1 MFGPHL
7 RRWNL
12 VSDGEPITTHS
23 SDLLPVRFGDVPA
36 MLKIA
41 RSEEE
46 RRGASLMAW
55 WDGSGAARV
64 LAHDG
69 DAILLERA
77 TERRSLTDMAH
88 QGRDD
93 EASRIICGVATTLH
107 AHRGSP
113 PADLVSLSEWYA
125 ELSHVAGTAT
135 GIFSLA
141 AATAHDLL
149 ASPQEVCV
157 LHGDLHH
164 GNVLDFGARG
174 WLAIDPKGLI
184 GDRGFDFANI
194 LCNPDFEI
202 ATSPG
207 RLVRQIDVV
216 ADAAQLDPAR
226 LLRWVFAYA
235 ALSAAWTIGE
245 RGNPKLALMI
255 AHMAAAEIAAG

>member
-1 MFGPHL
+1 MVGPYL

-12 VSDGEPITTHS
+12 VSDGEPIATHS
-23 SDLLPVRFGDVPA
+23 SDPLPVRFGDVPA
-36 MLKIA
+36 MLKVA

-69 DAILLERA
+69 DAILMERA
-77 TERRSLTDMAH
+77 TGHRSLTDMAH

-93 EASRIICGVATTLH
+93 EASRIICGVAATLH
-107 AHRGSP
+107 ARRGSP
-113 PADLVSLSEWYA
+113 PADLVPLSDWYA
-125 ELSHVAGTAT
+125 ELSHFAGTDT
-135 GIFSLA
+135 GIVSQA
-141 AATAHDLL
+141 ASTARELL
-149 ASPQEVCV
+149 ASTQEPCV

-174 WLAIDPKGLI
+174 WLAIDPKGLV

-194 LCNPDFEI
+194 LCNPDFET

-207 RLVRQIDVV
+207 RLTHQINVV
-216 ADAAQLDPAR
+216 AEAARLEPAR

-245 RGNPKLALMI
+245 HGDPTLALTI
-255 AHMAAAEIAAG
+255 AHMAAAEIG

>member
-1 MFGPHL
+1 MFGPYL
-7 RRWNL
+7 RRWRL
-12 VSDGEPITTHS
+12 VSDGEPIATRS
-23 SDLLPVRFGDVPA
+23 SDLLPVRYGDTPA
-36 MLKIA
+36 MVKVA
-41 RSEEE
+41 RGEEE

-55 WDGSGAARV
+55 WDGTGAARV
-64 LAHDG
+64 LAHHG

-77 TERRSLTDMAH
+77 TGRRSLSSMAH
-88 QGRDD
+88 QGHDD
-93 EASRIICGVATTLH
+93 EASRIICGVAAKLH
-107 AHRGSP
+107 ARQISP
-113 PADLVSLSEWYA
+113 PATLVPLSDWYA
-125 ELSHVAGTAT
+125 ELSQAAGTDG
-135 GIFSLA
+135 GIFSQ
-141 AATAHDLL
+141 ATATAGELL
-149 ASPQEVCV
+149 ASTQEQCV

-194 LCNPDFEI
+194 FCNPDFEI

-216 ADAAQLDPAR
+216 AETARLDPAR

-245 RGNPKLALMI
+245 GGDPTLALTV